1 MEYYYFNFSFIFRA
15 RNHPYG
21 HSAKSALL
29 NKRDPRLFPRKF
41 LKSLGAGG
49 RVNEP
54 LLEVPML
61 EKMSKTPP
69 MGTMITPPTSP
80 VILSGIPWQKS
91 SEIPDDILN
100 FPNPEGTLKSPDPE
114 VNFFINKVCIQCAEY
129 RSKIDEL
136 EIKSDEIKNA
146 IKTINSDIDQFEIE
160 SNEKFEIEMTIQNS
174 GNSVETSSDDEEI
187 TKLTKDIVG
196 IENIDLISE
205 NKRIKQEAEN
215 LKKELFNMK
224 FNAQLELQIKSQ
236 HIKDLEDSKS
246 QKENKRLRQENE
258 DLKNELSNLKFNSEK
273 EIEKKSLRI
282 KELEGQEDNLKKE
295 LSNLKSN
302 DQIKSKYIKELE
314 GQEDPSEIQRLNL
327 EADNLKKE
335 LSNFKSN
342 DQIKS
347 KYIKELEDKNG

>member
-1 MEYYYFNFSFIFRA
+1 
-15 RNHPYG
+15 
-21 HSAKSALL
+21 
-29 NKRDPRLFPRKF
+29 
-41 LKSLGAGG
+41 
-49 RVNEP
+49 
-54 LLEVPML
+54 ML

-100 FPNPEGTLKSPDPE
+100 FPNPEGTMKSPE
-114 VNFFINKVCIQCAEY
+114 VNFIINKVCIQCAEY

-215 LKKELFNMK
+215 LKKELLNMK
-224 FNAQLELQIKSQ
+224 ITYVRFIVCFMQPDQNYSRDLSFSELLRPHFYLERSHYVSHRVIFAEVCSA
-236 HIKDLEDSKS
+236 
-246 QKENKRLRQENE
+246 RV
-258 DLKNELSNLKFNSEK
+258 
-273 EIEKKSLRI
+273 
-282 KELEGQEDNLKKE
+282 
-295 LSNLKSN
+295 
-302 DQIKSKYIKELE
+302 
-314 GQEDPSEIQRLNL
+314 
-327 EADNLKKE
+327 
-335 LSNFKSN
+335 
-342 DQIKS
+342 
-347 KYIKELEDKNG
+347 